1 MNMKRYKYIHRLV
14 EKITTSP
21 SNNMEFSCY
30 GHLVSLESGTD
41 GYVSVTVYHTTDR
54 YSGELADFSFDYWT
68 HELYV
73 EYTEDER
80 LFDAIVRAFRDIY
93 AGRGFSVSR
102 CEDEE
107 EV

>member
-1 MNMKRYKYIHRLV
+1 MNRKRYKYIHRLV

-21 SNNMEFSCY
+21 SNNMEFNCY
-30 GHLVSLESGTD
+30 GHLVHLESETD
-41 GYVSVTVYHTTDR
+41 CYVSVAVYHTTDR

-73 EYTEDER
+73 EYAEDER

-93 AGRGFSVSR
+93 ASRGFSVSR

>member
-1 MNMKRYKYIHRLV
+1 MNRKRYKYIHRLV

-30 GHLVSLESGTD
+30 GHLVSMESGTG

-68 HELYV
+68 HELDV
-73 EYTEDER
+73 EYTGDEG
-80 LFDAIVRAFRDIY
+80 LVDVIGRAFRDSY